1 MRANLPK
8 NPPRQPLVELE
19 GIYLQAMKE
28 VSVHLM
34 DALPAGDELWG
45 MLGQIETML
54 LEAQL
59 HEMPLSELFGNGGVA
74 AFCQSIVDEY
84 RADGEMILPAAQDK
98 SVKADVKPQKPRGG
112 VSGRRHRRMTVLMAT
127 ALILLLSVLALWYTG
142 VLNYW
147 TGGDSYYLEELH
159 NFQNK
164 ITELPADPITL
175 TLPLE
180 RTSGRADMLYADGEG
195 FDITFTAVD
204 THEHMGSFTDP
215 ETGKT
220 TYQKMLSWYLR
231 FTYAVESDFNRVA
244 YVEPAA
250 SGTVTVT
257 FPDGETYTGKL
268 SWVSSG
274 ATENGREYAS
284 LAVIDLPADMD
295 VKGATLTVTLDPPHL
310 VEWER
315 VSTGRR

>member
-59 HEMPLSELFGNGGVA
+59 REMSLSELFGNGGVA

-84 RADGEMILPAAQDK
+84 RACGEMALPAAVNGFHRPDRQAKEQRDGPRHK
-98 SVKADVKPQKPRGG
+98 SSRWTSVITAAV
-112 VSGRRHRRMTVLMAT
+112 MVLIFA
-127 ALILLLSVLALWYTG
+127 VLALWYTG
-142 VLNYW
+142 ILRYW
-147 TGGDSYYLEELH
+147 FRGTSYYLEELH

>member
-1 MRANLPK
+1 MRANIPK

-28 VSVHLM
+28 ASVRLM
-34 DALPAGDELWG
+34 DGLPACDELWG

-59 HEMPLSELFGNGGVA
+59 REMPLSELFGNGGVA

-84 RADGEMILPAAQDK
+84 RADGEMILLAAQDK
-98 SVKADVKPQKPRGG
+98 SVKADLRPKKPRGG
-112 VSGRRHRRMTVLMAT
+112 INGRRHRRMTVLMAT
-127 ALILLLSVLALWYTG
+127 ALVLLLSALALWYTG

-147 TGGDSYYLEELH
+147 TGGNSYYLEELH
-159 NFQNK
+159 NFQST
-164 ITELPADPITL
+164 ITDLPADPITL

-180 RTSGRADMLYADGEG
+180 KTSGRSDMLYADGDG

-204 THEHMGSFTDP
+204 THEHTGSFTDP
-215 ETGKT
+215 ETGKI
-220 TYQKMLSWYLR
+220 TYQKTLTWYLR
-231 FTYAVESDFNRVA
+231 FTYAVKSDFNRVA
-244 YVEPAA
+244 YVEPTAA
-250 SGTVTVT
+250 GTVTVT
-257 FPDGETYTGKL
+257 LPNGETYEGKL
-268 SWVSSG
+268 SWISSG

-284 LAVIDLPADMD
+284 LTVIDLPADMD

-310 VEWER
+310 VVWER
-315 VSTGRR
+315 IGTGRR